1 MTTQVRNH
9 VNSETESLLS
19 EVKRDVSVR
28 SILFLVHLEYSLVS
42 LNTRTPTLQ
51 HQHSNTQIPTP
62 TQVHMENLL
71 KEVAAKAVVP
81 ASPPPETNSTEAT
94 VDIQTELRL
103 LVERSDFQN
112 ALWKAL
118 SEQKK
123 ELVLYVCKLITSTG
137 KMPRDLSQPVCSSDI
152 CSVLCVSFK
161 NTSFT
166 I

>member
-1 MTTQVRNH
+1 
-9 VNSETESLLS
+9 
-19 EVKRDVSVR
+19 
-28 SILFLVHLEYSLVS
+28 
-42 LNTRTPTLQ
+42 
-51 HQHSNTQIPTP
+51 
-62 TQVHMENLL
+62 MENLL

-81 ASPPPETNSTEAT
+81 ASPPPETNSTETT

-123 ELVLYVCKLITSTG
+123 ELVLYVCKLITSSG
-137 KMPRDLSQPVCSSDI
+137 KMPSDLSQPVCIDI
-152 CSVLCVSFK
+152 CSIVYHSKTLLHHYRYSCVWVNKSRAILIRR
-161 NTSFT
+161 S

>member
-9 VNSETESLLS
+9 VNSETESLLG
-19 EVKRDVSVR
+19 EVKRNVSV
-28 SILFLVHLEYSLVS
+28 
-42 LNTRTPTLQ
+42 Q
-51 HQHSNTQIPTP
+51 
-62 TQVHMENLL
+62 MENLL

-103 LVERSDFQN
+103 LIERSDFQN

-123 ELVLYVCKLITSTG
+123 ELVLYVCKMITSSG
-137 KMPRDLSQPVCSSDI
+137 KMPRDLSQPVCLI
-152 CSVLCVSFK
+152 
-161 NTSFT
+161 
-166 I
+166 

>member
-28 SILFLVHLEYSLVS
+28 SVRAIHLLE
-42 LNTRTPTLQ
+42 
-51 HQHSNTQIPTP
+51 HQHFNTNK
-62 TQVHMENLL
+62 QVHMENLL

-123 ELVLYVCKLITSTG
+123 ELLLYVCKLITSTG
-137 KMPRDLSQPVCSSDI
+137 KMPRDLSQPVCSDI

>member
-28 SILFLVHLEYSLVS
+28 SVLILFLNHLLE
-42 LNTRTPTLQ
+42 
-51 HQHSNTQIPTP
+51 HQHSNTNK
-62 TQVHMENLL
+62 QVHMENLL

-152 CSVLCVSFK
+152 CSVLCITQKHLFA
-161 NTSFT
+161 